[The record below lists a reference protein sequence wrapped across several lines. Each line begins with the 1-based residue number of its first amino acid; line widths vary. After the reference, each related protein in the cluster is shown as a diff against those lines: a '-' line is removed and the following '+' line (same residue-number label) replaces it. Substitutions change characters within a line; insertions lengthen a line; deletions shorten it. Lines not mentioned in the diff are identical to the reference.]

1 MSNCLKKFIIYYVI
15 LLANFFV
22 LFCTRGE
29 LHLVLSN
36 ANLFNQVSIMSRG
49 V

>member
-1 MSNCLKKFIIYYVI
+1 MSNCLKKFMIYYVI

-22 LFCTRGE
+22 LFCARGDYIRYYPM
-29 LHLVLSN
+29 LTCLIKL
-36 ANLFNQVSIMSRG
+36 IMSRG

>member
-1 MSNCLKKFIIYYVI
+1 MSNCLKKFMIYYVI

-22 LFCTRGE
+22 LFCARGE

-36 ANLFNQVSIMSRG
+36 INKIIMSRG